1 MKPKVFVGREVP
13 EAALQP
19 LRAACDVTVWPH
31 EKPATPP
38 QLREALRDCEGFLCV
53 MPDRVDDAL
62 LDAAPKLKVVA
73 NNAVG
78 YDNIDVAACRKR
90 GVRVGNTPDVL
101 TETVADVTF
110 ALLLGAAWR
119 LPQADKLVRDGGWSG
134 WKPTDY
140 FGSDVSDKTLGIVGF
155 GRIGQA
161 VAKRARGFSMRVLA
175 TSRSAQKE
183 ADELGAQI
191 VSLETLLRKSD
202 FVSLH
207 CALNDETRGLIGA
220 EQLAM
225 MKPSAFFI
233 NTARGPIVDQ
243 NALTAALQ
251 NGAIRGA
258 GLDVFETEPLSPSDP
273 LTQLSNVVLT
283 PHVGSATEATR
294 IEMTRL
300 AVENILA
307 GLRDE
312 SLPHEVTA

>member
-13 EAALQP
+13 EVALQP
-19 LRAACDVTVWPH
+19 LRAACDVMVWPRAQ
-31 EKPATPP
+31 PATPP

-53 MPDRVDDAL
+53 MPDRVDDEL

-78 YDNIDVAACRKR
+78 YDNIDVEACRKR
-90 GVRVGNTPDVL
+90 GVLVGNTPDVL

-119 LPQADKLVRDGGWSG
+119 LPQADEMVRSGAWQG

-140 FGSDVSDKTLGIVGF
+140 FGSDVSRKTLGIVGF

-175 TSRSAQKE
+175 TSRSEKPE
-183 ADELGAQI
+183 AAELGAQI
-191 VSLETLLRKSD
+191 VSLETLLRDSD

-207 CALNDETRGLIGA
+207 CALTDETRGLIGA
-220 EQLAM
+220 EQIAL
-225 MKPSAFFI
+225 MKPTAFFI

-243 NALTAALQ
+243 KALTAALQ
-251 NGAIRGA
+251 NGGIAGA
-258 GLDVFETEPLSPSDP
+258 GLDVFDIEPLPPSDP
-273 LTQLSNVVLT
+273 LTTLQNVVLT
-283 PHVGSATEATR
+283 PHVGSATETTR
-294 IEMTRL
+294 IAMTRL

-307 GLRDE
+307 GLRGE
-312 SLPHEVTA
+312 PLPHEVTA

>member
-1 MKPKVFVGREVP
+1 MKPKIFVGREVP
-13 EAALQP
+13 EIALQS
-19 LRAACDVTVWPH
+19 LRETCDVTVWPH

-38 QLREALRDCEGFLCV
+38 QLREAVRDCEGFLCV

-78 YDNIDVAACRKR
+78 YDNIDVEACQQR
-90 GVRVGNTPDVL
+90 GVLVGNTPDVL

-119 LPQADKLVRDGGWSG
+119 LPQADAMVRSGAWQG

-140 FGSDVSDKTLGIVGF
+140 FGSDVSGKTLGIVGF

-175 TSRSAQKE
+175 TSRSAHKE
-183 ADELGAQI
+183 AAELGARI
-191 VSLETLLRKSD
+191 VELETLLRESD

-220 EQLAM
+220 AQLAM
-225 MKPSAFFI
+225 MKPTAFFI

-243 NALTAALQ
+243 KALTAALQ
-251 NGAIRGA
+251 NGAIAGA
-258 GLDVFETEPLSPSDP
+258 GLDVFDVEPLPPSDP

-283 PHVGSATEATR
+283 PHVGSATESTR
-294 IEMTRL
+294 IAMTRL

-307 GLRDE
+307 GLRGE
-312 SLPHEVTA
+312 PLPHEVTT